1 MERRAATGAA
11 EVSVSLLRRG
21 GYNAGRSSKA
31 IERQGKDASRAQRSP
46 SQHKGSSVD
55 DPAAARPS
63 VGVLV
68 RAHYPRGIRWRP
80 FGARLHIGE
89 RAIRPGST
97 EWAGEKK

>member
-1 MERRAATGAA
+1 MQPRLATGAV

-31 IERQGKDASRAQRSP
+31 IERQRKDASLAQRSP

-55 DPAAARPS
+55 NRAAVRPS

-68 RAHYPRGIRWRP
+68 QFHYPRGTRWRS
-80 FGARLHIGE
+80 FGARLHIDQC
-89 RAIRPGST
+89 AIRPGSA
-97 EWAGEKK
+97 EWAREKK

>member
-1 MERRAATGAA
+1 MQRPAATGAV

-31 IERQGKDASRAQRSP
+31 IERQGKDASLAQRSP

-55 DPAAARPS
+55 DRAAVRSS

-68 RAHYPRGIRWRP
+68 QCHYPRAIRWRS
-80 FGARLHIGE
+80 FGARLHIDE
-89 RAIRPGST
+89 CAIRPGSA
-97 EWAGEKK
+97 EWAQEKK